1 MQAKKLLSIILAGVT
16 AAGLLAGCS
25 SSTSDSWDGSGSQ
38 ENAADGQNS
47 TAQTMLLTRVPV
59 RGTYLWFT
67 ILQREIPR
75 KWQTILQTPQ
85 AETYLKLSRRNRTR
99 TMI

>member
-25 SSTSDSWDGSGSQ
+25 SSTSDSGDGSGSQ

-47 TAQTMLLTRVPV
+47 TAQHRQC
-59 RGTYLWFT
+59 F
-67 ILQREIPR
+67 
-75 KWQTILQTPQ
+75 
-85 AETYLKLSRRNRTR
+85 
-99 TMI
+99 